1 MWNDNNNNRRQIR
14 KYWLDSKK
22 KKKRKTIVTVFLIDV
37 LVCITKDRLILLF
50 FLSYTTVKYF
60 CTFTLSSSV
69 NRQEEEMNDCP
80 FNNLTNIENKTQD

>member
-14 KYWLDSKK
+14 KYWLDSKE
-22 KKKRKTIVTVFLIDV
+22 KKRKTIVTVLLIDV

-50 FLSYTTVKYF
+50 FLSYTTDKYF

-69 NRQEEEMNDCP
+69 NRQEEMNDCP
-80 FNNLTNIENKTQD
+80 FNNLTNIEKKTQD

>member
-1 MWNDNNNNRRQIR
+1 MWNDNNNKRR

-22 KKKRKTIVTVFLIDV
+22 KRKTIVTVLLIDV

-50 FLSYTTVKYF
+50 FLSYTTDKYF

-69 NRQEEEMNDCP
+69 NRQEEMNDCP
-80 FNNLTNIENKTQD
+80 FNNLTNIEKKTQD